1 MMFGKI
7 FWPESSGRIMT
18 TTGGGLMSTDFTLH
32 FNPAADVLAAARDCE
47 AAVFLD
53 HYGNTAEQWDEE
65 YGPYDDSSVFLAVT
79 EPGGDAVACMRL
91 ILPSMVGL
99 KTLVDVGRRPWSVD
113 GNRAARAAGMSVHQ
127 TWDVATIGIRRG
139 VRGGALLSAAL
150 YHGLFRAVRAN
161 SARWV
166 VMIID
171 DRARRL
177 LNAVDILTT
186 PLPGT
191 RSAPYLGSESSVPL
205 WGEMARMAD
214 HQRRVNP
221 DAHRL
226 INLGIG
232 LDGITVPEP
241 AAFVVAEPAPIG
253 DLSYLPLAAPL
264 EPSAS
269 LSGRRASA

>member
-1 MMFGKI
+1 
-7 FWPESSGRIMT
+7 MT
-18 TTGGGLMSTDFTLH
+18 TDFTLH
-32 FNPAADVLAAARDCE
+32 FNPAPDVLAAARDCE

-53 HYGNTAEQWDEE
+53 QYGNTAAQWGEE
-65 YGPYDDSSVFLAVT
+65 YGPYDAGSVFLAIT

-91 ILPSMVGL
+91 ITPSVAGL
-99 KTLVDVGRRPWSVD
+99 KTLVDVGRPPWSVD
-113 GNRAARAAGMSVHQ
+113 GARSARAAGMTLDK
-127 TWDVATIGIRRG
+127 TWDVATLGVRRG

-150 YHGLFRAVRAN
+150 YHGLFRAIRAN
-161 SARWV
+161 AARWV

-171 DRARRL
+171 SRARRL
-177 LNAVDILTT
+177 LNAVDIHTST
-186 PLPGT
+186 LPGT
-191 RSAPYLGSESSVPL
+191 RAASYLGSASSVPL
-205 WGEMARMAD
+205 WGELARMAD

-232 LDGITVPEP
+232 LDGISVPEP
-241 AAFVVAEPAPIG
+241 AAFVLDDPRPAT
-253 DLSYLPLAAPL
+253 DLTYLPLPL